1 MDKQCTQIFGLGDD
15 VTPSFYKM
23 PLGYGGRASSVVLSG
38 TPVKRPEGQFLV
50 DGEPYFGPTRKLDLE
65 VEFAAFVGKPTKSGQ
80 PITVQNAEDHIFG
93 VVLMNDWSARDIQ
106 AMEST
111 PLGPINSKNFC
122 TTVSPWV
129 VTLDALEPY
138 RTKTITPV
146 SICPYFDPAS

>member
-1 MDKQCTQIFGLGDD
+1 
-15 VTPSFYKM
+15 M